1 MCRTANT
8 TDERDLCTHHVEFVI
23 SRETFDQ
30 DHADITEFLAVEH
43 REGFYVLDVE
53 PVYTA
58 ATGTQYDAILKLSS
72 WLTSFEF
79 QLWLRTTGIG
89 F

>member
-1 MCRTANT
+1 MATNANT

-23 SRETFDQ
+23 ARETFDQ
-30 DHADITEFLAVEH
+30 DHAEIEAFLAVEH
-43 REGFYVLDVE
+43 REGFYALDVD

-58 ATGTQYDAILKLSS
+58 ATGTQYDASLKLSS

-79 QLWLRTTGIG
+79 QLWLRGTGIG